1 MLGNYI
7 ALNLLLASQ
16 GQFCVIY
23 NTSFSTWI
31 NTTGKVELLI
41 MSLKKKK
48 ILLTLWSK
56 PWWSIGHL
64 FMPCEL
70 PGSMALFTSLGRP
83 NYPAPSD
90 FDHGPGPLG
99 VIKLL
104 SQLLKVWP
112 ICAHCVITYAFH
124 SGPERSMGGDWLQ
137 LKMRNLIGPI
147 FMFFTKSTEKL
158 YMT

>member
-48 ILLTLWSK
+48 K
-56 PWWSIGHL
+56 NP
-64 FMPCEL
+64 PD
-70 PGSMALFTSLGRP
+70 SL
-83 NYPAPSD
+83 
-90 FDHGPGPLG
+90 
-99 VIKLL
+99 K
-104 SQLLKVWP
+104 
-112 ICAHCVITYAFH
+112 
-124 SGPERSMGGDWLQ
+124 
-137 LKMRNLIGPI
+137 
-147 FMFFTKSTEKL
+147 
-158 YMT
+158 

>member
-48 ILLTLWSK
+48 KSSW
-56 PWWSIGHL
+56 
-64 FMPCEL
+64 
-70 PGSMALFTSLGRP
+70 
-83 NYPAPSD
+83 
-90 FDHGPGPLG
+90 
-99 VIKLL
+99 L
-104 SQLLKVWP
+104 SEVSPDGL
-112 ICAHCVITYAFH
+112 
-124 SGPERSMGGDWLQ
+124 
-137 LKMRNLIGPI
+137 
-147 FMFFTKSTEKL
+147 
-158 YMT
+158 